1 MKKINTKLIFNILV
15 FAMSIGL
22 MAYFCL
28 SPNGLADLLKSTI
41 GFKFEWF
48 VFGFLC
54 QISNILLD
62 CILIYLFIKGSN
74 CNISF
79 KDCFKAGMIGQFFS
93 AITPSST
100 GGQPMQIYF
109 LSKQN
114 INAGNSASALTQKFI
129 VYQSCTVL
137 YSIFAIVACSD
148 LFKSI
153 LNPIIWRISIIGF
166 LAQVLIIVL
175 LAIFSFSKKATNKII
190 SVSVMLLS
198 KIKIIKQPDLIID
211 KIQKQ
216 LVLFHDSNND
226 LYKNKSLLIKTCI
239 ITIVQLTAIFSI
251 PYCIYRG
258 FGLSGDSLLS
268 MICAQAFVSMTAS
281 LVPIPGASGASE
293 GSFYIFFKTFFV
305 NNTLKSAT
313 IIWRSLSYYLT
324 ILISAPFSML
334 TKNKNKSE

>member
-1 MKKINTKLIFNILV
+1 MKKVNTKLIFNILV

-22 MAYFCL
+22 MLYFCL

-48 VFGFLC
+48 IFGFLC
-54 QISNILLD
+54 QIINIAID
-62 CILIYLFIKGSN
+62 CFLIHLFLKGSKCKISIKN
-74 CNISF
+74 CI
-79 KDCFKAGMIGQFFS
+79 KAGMVGQFFS

-114 INAGNSASALTQKFI
+114 VNAGSSASAFMQKFI

-137 YSIFAIVACSD
+137 YSIFAIFVCSD
-148 LFKSI
+148 FFKSI
-153 LNPIIWRISIIGF
+153 LNPVVWQISIVGF
-166 LAQVLIIVL
+166 LAQVLVIVL
-175 LAIFSFSKKATNKII
+175 LAIFSFSKKITNKII
-190 SVSVMLLS
+190 FSSVNLLA
-198 KIKIIKQPDLIID
+198 KVKIIKHPDDIID

-216 LVLFHDSNND
+216 LSLFHDSNLD
-226 LYKNKSLLIKTCI
+226 LYKNKSLLVKTCLL
-239 ITIVQLTAIFSI
+239 TIAQLTAIFSI

-258 FGLSGDSLLS
+258 FNLSGDNLLT
-268 MICAQAFVSMTAS
+268 MICAQAFVTMTAS

-293 GSFYIFFKTFFV
+293 GSFYIFFRTFFT

-313 IIWRSLSYYLT
+313 IIWRSFSYYFT

-334 TKNKNKSE
+334 TKNKENV